1 MRIKLTDSDLQI
13 EFTRFIKNQKCA
25 RLINKMIKESP
36 YYGDLELFLSLYTLP
51 WSSQEEIIT
60 DLIKTYYD
68 SGFKLEPQ
76 ELDRLFSLS
85 VSWASKIAKERTMQY
100 IESNLKPRITL
111 TN

>member
-1 MRIKLTDSDLQI
+1 MRIKQTASDLEI

-36 YYGDLELFLSLYTLP
+36 YYGDLELFLSLYTF
-51 WSSQEEIIT
+51 SGFSQEEIIT
-60 DLIKTYYD
+60 DLIKIYYA

-76 ELDRLFSLS
+76 ELDRLFRLS
-85 VSWASKIAKERTMQY
+85 VSWASKLAKERTMQY